1 MLSILLRWLLNALIL
16 YIIPSI
22 VPNFFVGDFW
32 SALIAIL
39 VLGIINALIKPILI
53 LLTLPVNILT
63 LGGFTLII
71 NGFIFWLTST
81 IVKGFIV
88 DGFWTAFWAALVFS
102 IISIFI
108 NWLDKAITTE
118 DK

>member
-1 MLSILLRWLLNALIL
+1 MLGILLRWVLNALVL
-16 YIIPSI
+16 YMIPSI
-22 VPNFFVGDFW
+22 VPNFFIGDFW
-32 SALIAIL
+32 TALIAIL
-39 VLGIINALIKPILI
+39 VLGIINAIIKPILI

-81 IVKGFIV
+81 IVKGFVV
-88 DGFWTAFWAALVFS
+88 DSFWTAFWAALVFS
-102 IISIFI
+102 LISIFMS
-108 NWLDKAITTE
+108 WLDRAIKSE